1 MSIPRHQ
8 QHFISSSY
16 DVHVLT
22 EVVSR
27 WNISAE
33 ELFWGTGVETD
44 QLQDLSYKISLSSFK
59 KVITRTIELTK
70 EDGIGFYA
78 ATQLKISSHGL
89 LGLTAAISKNALDT
103 ITTINQFVNLQCSF
117 VELNFEIKDDLAYDH
132 ITYEPSLLNLKS
144 SD

>member
-16 DVHVLT
+16 VHVLS

-59 KVITRTIELTK
+59 R
-70 EDGIGFYA
+70 
-78 ATQLKISSHGL
+78 
-89 LGLTAAISKNALDT
+89 
-103 ITTINQFVNLQCSF
+103 
-117 VELNFEIKDDLAYDH
+117 
-132 ITYEPSLLNLKS
+132 
-144 SD
+144 

>member
-16 DVHVLT
+16 DVHVLS

-59 KVITRTIELTK
+59 K
-70 EDGIGFYA
+70 
-78 ATQLKISSHGL
+78 
-89 LGLTAAISKNALDT
+89 
-103 ITTINQFVNLQCSF
+103 
-117 VELNFEIKDDLAYDH
+117 
-132 ITYEPSLLNLKS
+132 
-144 SD
+144 